1 MGRSS
6 WDSRRERRRVRSM
19 ERVEGV
25 VDVDVVVGEVMRE
38 MGVGVGEGSGEA
50 VFVAIFGVVV

>member
-38 MGVGVGEGSGEA
+38 MGVGWGSGEA
-50 VFVAIFGVVV
+50 VFVAIFGVFV